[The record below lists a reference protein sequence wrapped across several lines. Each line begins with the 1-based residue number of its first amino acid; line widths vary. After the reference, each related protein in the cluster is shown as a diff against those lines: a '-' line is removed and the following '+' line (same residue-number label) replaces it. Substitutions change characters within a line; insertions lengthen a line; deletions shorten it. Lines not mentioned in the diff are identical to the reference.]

1 MHMIHEKKL
10 VSVINLRLIENSPLR
25 VYFPRHRKL
34 IRVSLLNK
42 ADKVKLPLNGQ
53 REYDVQAHKV
63 LAISSALV

>member
-34 IRVSLLNK
+34 IRVSSLNK